1 METQW
6 IEWNSSRCPIPW
18 ALAGEFKIQTD
29 SSHDT
34 LIRATEYSW
43 AHIKRFC
50 LTNGWI
56 YCDGK
61 TCPIHSEPPLNF
73 IVRFRSGME
82 ISTAGPKYLSW
93 THVGSDVDIVAVKL
107 IRPVTQLED
116 TILHKALLKSV
127 TIIKNTDS
135 AAVAAAW
142 RPESRIIDVPI
153 EIARRLIK

>member
-1 METQW
+1 MKTQW
-6 IEWNSSRCPIPW
+6 IEWNSDRCPIPW

-61 TCPIHSEPPLNF
+61 TCPIHDGPPSRF
-73 IVRFRSGME
+73 IIRFRGGTE
-82 ISTAGPKYLSW
+82 VFLATEPKNLSW
-93 THVGSDVDIVAVKL
+93 THVGGCADIVAVKL
-107 IRPVTQLED
+107 ID
-116 TILHKALLKSV
+116 TDVLDTVLHTALLKSV

-135 AAVAAAW
+135 AAIAAAW

-153 EIARRLIK
+153 EIARKLLK